1 MVAVFDAATEF
12 SESDCTGDARLGP
25 FVLIPARRL
34 LQRLSESSVQEL
46 DASTD
51 QPKHRESVPTV
62 ARVAEDSPC
71 LCLTRAGGHL
81 APTVARDTGNSP
93 ALQRRRRS
101 NVQFTANIPITVALI
116 GSCPITR
123 DFVARPPKRHVH
135 TESHWK
141 RTGMVPCPVRTPV
154 SVNARSDRSCSDGA
168 RRR

>member
-1 MVAVFDAATEF
+1 MVTVFGAATES
-12 SESDCTGDARLGP
+12 SECDCTEDARLGP
-25 FVLIPARRL
+25 FVLVPARCL
-34 LQRLSESSVQEL
+34 LQGLSESLVQEL

-71 LCLTRAGGHL
+71 PCLTRAGGHL
-81 APTVARDTGNSP
+81 APTVARDTGSSP

-101 NVQFTANIPITVALI
+101 NVQFTANTPIAVSLI
-116 GSCPITR
+116 GSCPITK

-135 TESHWK
+135 RESHWK

-154 SVNARSDRSCSDGA
+154 SVNAGSD
-168 RRR
+168 